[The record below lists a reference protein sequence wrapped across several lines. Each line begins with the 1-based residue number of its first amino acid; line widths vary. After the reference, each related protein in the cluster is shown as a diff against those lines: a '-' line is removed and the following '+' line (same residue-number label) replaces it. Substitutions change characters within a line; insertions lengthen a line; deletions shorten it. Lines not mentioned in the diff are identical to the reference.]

1 MSALR
6 AWIVPLSAAF
16 MSGALLT
23 LSAAVAGPGCNT
35 RCETLDDCGPGS
47 FCREGR
53 CDSECATDGDCRTPP
68 ECAASP
74 ASCAPKGLRCNAL
87 GQCLDGAGRRVVV
100 PARPGPDLGSA
111 TDIEGW
117 EDRPGTGR
125 AFVLSALAIAESGG
139 GLDVDGLC
147 RGPGNCADNALARL
161 GELGNDQIAQGLST
175 GESLLLV
182 ELAGLDVDGKG
193 QFRGEDRT
201 VAVKFYGARDADD
214 PPYSQ
219 NNFERAAGEPDC
231 CTFRIDRRSVQGTPL
246 QATARA
252 PAAIRRWR
260 LRSLADATL
269 RFTLTVGQPPHPEIR
284 IERALVQAE
293 LTSTLQV
300 LRDGLIG
307 GAIPAQ
313 TLAATENPY
322 CRGLSHLCP
331 RAIPDSSLLDL
342 VVATLLSPDID
353 ISRPR
358 DGLEALEVGQNGRIS
373 RCEAAD
379 GAVIPAVDPAR
390 PWTCALAPEVED
402 GYSVGLRFS
411 AVAARVIGVGQ

>member
-1 MSALR
+1 
-6 AWIVPLSAAF
+6 

-23 LSAAVAGPGCNT
+23 LGAAVAGPGCQT

-53 CDSECATDGDCRTPP
+53 CDSECATDADCRTPI

-74 ASCAPKGLRCNAL
+74 TTCAPKGLRCSAL
-87 GQCLDGAGRRVVV
+87 GQCLDAPGRVVAV
-100 PARPGPDLGSA
+100 PARPGPELEAA

-117 EDRPGTGR
+117 DDRPGTGR
-125 AFVLSALAIAESGG
+125 AFVLNELAIAEAGG
-139 GLDVDGLC
+139 GLDIDGDC
-147 RGPGNCADNALARL
+147 RGPGVCADNALARL
-161 GELGNDQIAQGLST
+161 GELGNDQIRQGLAG

-214 PPYSQ
+214 PPYAG
-219 NNFERAAGEPDC
+219 NNFQRPPGESDC
-231 CTFRIDRRSVQGTPL
+231 CTFRIDRGSLQGTPL
-246 QATARA
+246 QAEARA
-252 PAAIRRWR
+252 PARVSRWR

-269 RFTLTVGQPPHPEIR
+269 RFTLTVGRPPHPEVR

-293 LTSTLQV
+293 LASSLQV
-300 LRDGLIG
+300 LRDGLLG

-322 CRGLSHLCP
+322 CRALSSLCP
-331 RAIPDSSLLDL
+331 RAIQDGTLLDL
-342 VVATLLSPDID
+342 VATILSPDID

-358 DGLEALEVGQNGRIS
+358 DGLEQLEVGRTGRVS
-373 RCEAAD
+373 RCALED
-379 GAVIPAVDPAR
+379 GTVIPPVDPAR
-390 PWTCALAPEVED
+390 PWTCALAPEVQD